1 MRKITKSVLYKK
13 EREYYT
19 DKELMIGIEYY
30 ITEEYTIEIEN
41 LKVIV
46 RENLMAII

>member
-1 MRKITKSVLYKK
+1 
-13 EREYYT
+13 
-19 DKELMIGIEYY
+19 MIGIEYS